1 MNTQPVRRT
10 DTRSGFTLIELVV
23 SVSIYGIVLAVAI
36 GFVAKQNTMF
46 TRGLD
51 QMSSLQNLRYA
62 MNSLEMDIPTL
73 GTNVPTIQPS
83 LVYADDDVIAFSGD
97 YASNIANDVF
107 ASYIDL
113 GAPNGQVTVP
123 SPSITLPNSAVT
135 WPDTLYLS
143 SSGTR
148 SPAELLVYWFAADST
163 TSRTDDYVLFRQ
175 VNSGTPEP
183 VARDLLKSGTTPF
196 FSYMRRID
204 FASAA
209 SSLDTVPQASLPIEH
224 TSVYHR
230 VAADTAAS
238 ALADSIRAVRVTFRS
253 TNGRAGSNERIVA
266 ASRLIAMPNAGF
278 ERLRTCGDEPIMGTA
293 LGATAVDVGGG
304 VYVARLAWNA
314 AIDETAG
321 ELDVARYVL
330 YRQTLPI
337 TSDWGDPYLSIPA
350 GLASYQYDDPSV
362 TSGVTYMYA
371 VAAQDC
377 TPMLSTLEQ
386 SPLVVVP

>member
-1 MNTQPVRRT
+1 VNTQPVRRT
-10 DTRSGFTLIELVV
+10 GTRLGFTLVELVV

-36 GFVAKQNTMF
+36 SFVAKQNTMF

-148 SPAELLVYWFAADST
+148 SPAELLIYWFAADST

-175 VNSGTPEP
+175 VNAGTPEQ

-224 TSVYHR
+224 TSVYHK

-293 LGATAVDVGGG
+293 LSATAVDVGGG
-304 VYVARLAWNA
+304 VYVVRLAWNA

-330 YRQTLPI
+330 YRQALPI

-350 GLASYQYDDPSV
+350 GLTSYQYDDPSV
-362 TSGVTYMYA
+362 TSGFSYMYA

>member
-1 MNTQPVRRT
+1 MNTQAPQT
-10 DTRSGFTLIELVV
+10 EPRSGFTLVELVV
-23 SVSIYGIVLAVAI
+23 AVSIYGIVLAAGI

-46 TRGLD
+46 ARGLD
-51 QMSSLQNLRYA
+51 EMASLQNLRYA
-62 MNSLEMDIPTL
+62 MNSLETDIPTL

-83 LVYADDDVIAFSGD
+83 LVYADDDVLAFSGD
-97 YASNIANDVF
+97 YASNVANDVF

-113 GAPNGQVTVP
+113 GAPNGQVTAP

-135 WPDTLYLS
+135 WPDTLYLGTA
-143 SSGTR
+143 GTR

-175 VNSGTPEP
+175 INAGTPEP

-204 FASAA
+204 YASAA
-209 SSLDTVPQASLPIEH
+209 SALDTVPQASLPIEH

-253 TNGRAGSNERIVA
+253 TNGLSGSNERIVA
-266 ASRLIAMPNAGF
+266 ASRLIAMPNAGY
-278 ERLRTCGDEPIMGTA
+278 ELLRTCGDEPIMGTS
-293 LGATAVDVGGG
+293 LGATPIDLGGG
-304 VYVARLAWNA
+304 NYAARLTWA
-314 AIDETAG
+314 AAVDETAG

-330 YRQTLPI
+330 YRQALPI

-350 GLASYQYDDPSV
+350 GLANYQYDDPAV
-362 TSGVTYMYA
+362 TSGVSYVYA
-371 VAAQDC
+371 IAAQDC
-377 TPMLSTLEQ
+377 TPLLSTLEQ
-386 SPLVVVP
+386 SPTVIVP

>member
-1 MNTQPVRRT
+1 VNTQPVRRT
-10 DTRSGFTLIELVV
+10 GTRLGFTLVELVV

-36 GFVAKQNTMF
+36 SFVAKQNTMF

-148 SPAELLVYWFAADST
+148 SPAELLIYWFAADST

-175 VNSGTPEP
+175 VNAGTPEP

-224 TSVYHR
+224 TSVYHK

-293 LGATAVDVGGG
+293 LSATAVDVGGG
-304 VYVARLAWNA
+304 VYVVRLAWNA

-330 YRQTLPI
+330 YRQALPI

-350 GLASYQYDDPSV
+350 GLTSYQYDDPSV
-362 TSGVTYMYA
+362 TSGFSYMYA

>member
-10 DTRSGFTLIELVV
+10 GTRLGFTLVELVV

-36 GFVAKQNTMF
+36 SFVAKQNTMF

-148 SPAELLVYWFAADST
+148 SPAELLIYWFAADST

-175 VNSGTPEP
+175 VNAGTPEP

-224 TSVYHR
+224 TSVYHK

-293 LGATAVDVGGG
+293 LSATAVDVGGG
-304 VYVARLAWNA
+304 VYVVRLAWNA

-330 YRQTLPI
+330 YRQALPI

-350 GLASYQYDDPSV
+350 GLTSYQYDDPSV
-362 TSGVTYMYA
+362 TSGFSYMYA

>member
-10 DTRSGFTLIELVV
+10 GTRLGFTLVELVV

-36 GFVAKQNTMF
+36 SFVAKQNTMF

-148 SPAELLVYWFAADST
+148 SPAELLVYWFAGDST

-175 VNSGTPEP
+175 VNAGTPEP

-224 TSVYHR
+224 TSVYHK
-230 VAADTAAS
+230 VAADTGAS

-293 LGATAVDVGGG
+293 LSATAVDVGGG
-304 VYVARLAWNA
+304 VYVVRLAWNA
-314 AIDETAG
+314 AIDETTG

-330 YRQTLPI
+330 YRQALPI

-350 GLASYQYDDPSV
+350 GLTSYQYDDPSV
-362 TSGVTYMYA
+362 TSGFSYMYA

>member
-10 DTRSGFTLIELVV
+10 GTRLGFTLVELVV

-36 GFVAKQNTMF
+36 SFVAKQNTMF

-148 SPAELLVYWFAADST
+148 SPAELLIYWFAADST

-175 VNSGTPEP
+175 VNAGTPEP

-224 TSVYHR
+224 TSVYHK
-230 VAADTAAS
+230 VAADPGAS

-293 LGATAVDVGGG
+293 LSATAVDVGGG
-304 VYVARLAWNA
+304 VYVVRLAWNA
-314 AIDETAG
+314 AIDETTG

-330 YRQTLPI
+330 YRQALPI

-350 GLASYQYDDPSV
+350 GLTSYQYDDPSV
-362 TSGVTYMYA
+362 TSGFSYMYA

>member
-10 DTRSGFTLIELVV
+10 GTRLGFTLVELVV

-36 GFVAKQNTMF
+36 SFVAKQNTMF

-148 SPAELLVYWFAADST
+148 SPAELLVYWFAGDST

-175 VNSGTPEP
+175 VNAGTPEP

-224 TSVYHR
+224 TSVYHK
-230 VAADTAAS
+230 VAADTGAS

-293 LGATAVDVGGG
+293 LSATAVDVGGG
-304 VYVARLAWNA
+304 VYVVRLAWNA

-330 YRQTLPI
+330 YRQALPI

-350 GLASYQYDDPSV
+350 GLTSYQYDDPSV
-362 TSGVTYMYA
+362 TSGFSYMYA